1 MYFFLLFLR
10 SNIQQRKDKFAVL
23 NRIETRGTFETVM
36 GVEWFLVFIN
46 KGSGVMTS
54 RIGIWLN
61 VLIVIEK
68 SQKW

>member
-46 KGSGVMTS
+46 KGSSVMTS